1 MEVEIMMCGT
11 VGVVL
16 QEWLKITRD
25 QGRPVSAVLD
35 EGIASESVSLGG
47 QLCKP
52 HSWKVYQGQRLAQ
65 INRKRYNSI
74 YEPEGERGE

>member
-1 MEVEIMMCGT
+1 MMCGT

-52 HSWKVYQGQRLAQ
+52 HS
-65 INRKRYNSI
+65 
-74 YEPEGERGE
+74 